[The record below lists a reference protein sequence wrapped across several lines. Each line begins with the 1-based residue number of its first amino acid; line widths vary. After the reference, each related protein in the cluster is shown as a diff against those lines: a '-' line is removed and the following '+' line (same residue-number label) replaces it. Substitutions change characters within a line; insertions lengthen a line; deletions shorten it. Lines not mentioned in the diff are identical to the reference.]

1 MKGQGSVMQ
10 VMVGVLVV
18 SVLLLFLFVI
28 RANTTRESISAVGRS
43 SQTFRSGLL
52 LSNIDSMTIKTHT
65 GNKMELGEALSYTCS
80 YSSANTPDFIDNSN
94 IRDMLKTYLD
104 NYLGSGNYVLEIENC
119 FISIGSIDSTGEER
133 RIGTEYVINLANG
146 ETARMILY
154 I

>member
-28 RANTTRESISAVGRS
+28 QANTTQESISAVGQS

-52 LSNIDSMTIKTHT
+52 LSNIDSMTIRTHT
-65 GNKMELGEALSYTCS
+65 GNRMELGEALSYACS

-94 IRDMLKTYLD
+94 IRDKLRTYLD
-104 NYLGSGNYVLEIENC
+104 SYIGSGNYVLEIDNC
-119 FISIGSIDSTGEER
+119 FISVGNLDSPDEER
-133 RIGTEYVINLANG
+133 RIGTDYVINLANG

>member
-28 RANTTRESISAVGRS
+28 RANTTQESISAVGRS

>member
-28 RANTTRESISAVGRS
+28 RANTTQESISAVGRS

-104 NYLGSGNYVLEIENC
+104 NYLGSENYVLEIENC